1 MMNTELFGRINTEKI
16 VRKFLK
22 RLPDKYYL
30 MILYKLKFNKKLD
43 LKNPQTFN
51 EKLQWLKLYDRK
63 DIYTTMV
70 DKYEMKKYIQERLG
84 KEYVIPTLGIWN
96 RFQDIEFSKL
106 PEKFVLKCTHDSG
119 STIICEKSKIDYKLL
134 KKTINKYLKQD
145 FYYPFREWP
154 YKNVKKRIMAEEF
167 KEDYTGSLIDYKI
180 YSFNGK
186 CDYVMTC
193 LDREKENEK
202 TKFIYY
208 DRNWNLKKEFS
219 QDGMKYGDKINLKR
233 PKNLEKMFEFASE
246 LSKGIPFVRVD
257 FYEVEDKLYIG
268 ELTFFPSGGFDDTR
282 TDDATKYL
290 DEQLKISEK

>member
-84 KEYVIPTLGIWN
+84 KEYVIPTLGVWN
-96 RFQDIEFSKL
+96 RFQDIEFGKL

-134 KKTINKYLKQD
+134 EKTINKHLKQD

-154 YKNVKKRIMAEEF
+154 YKNVKPRIIIEEYM
-167 KEDYTGSLIDYKI
+167 EDKFYHELIDYKI
-180 YSFNGK
+180 YAFNGK
-186 CDYVMTC
+186 CDYVMVC
-193 LDREKENEK
+193 FDRFKDNV
-202 TKFIYY
+202 KFIYF
-208 DRNWNLKKEFS
+208 DRDWNIKKTFS
-219 QDGMKYGDKINLKR
+219 NDGIKYGDNINLKR
-233 PKNLEKMFEFASE
+233 PNNLDLMFKYAEE
-246 LSKGIPFVRVD
+246 LSKNIPFVRVD
-257 FYEVEDKLYIG
+257 FYEVNGKLYFG
-268 ELTFFPSGGFDDTR
+268 EFTFFPSGGFDDTR
-282 TDDATKYL
+282 TDDTTKYL
-290 DEQLKISEK
+290 NEQLKISEK